1 MALNYK
7 FTTNQNFL
15 VISTSKQ
22 LSISTASTTFALDS
36 SNRAMEV
43 TNLGPANLFLS
54 GSGALM
60 GSGAFLGIYA
70 NKTLSNLGDDFILTL
85 RADSATTVVNINE
98 YR

>member
-1 MALNYK
+1 MAINYK
-7 FTTNQNFL
+7 LTTNQNFL

-36 SNRAMEV
+36 SSRAMEV
-43 TNLGPANLFLS
+43 TNLGPANVFLS
-54 GSGALM
+54 GSGMLM

-70 NKTLSNLGDDFILTL
+70 NKTYSNLGDSFVLTL
-85 RADSATTVVNINE
+85 RADSAATVVSINE